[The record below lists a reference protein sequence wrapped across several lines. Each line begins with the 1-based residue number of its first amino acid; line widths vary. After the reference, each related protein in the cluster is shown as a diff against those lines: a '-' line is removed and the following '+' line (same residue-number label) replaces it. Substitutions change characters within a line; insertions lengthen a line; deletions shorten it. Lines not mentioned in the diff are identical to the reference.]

1 MYPSAEVELGSEP
14 DDVLRAEAELE
25 ADRDLLRGIKLYQQ
39 LLPRILAAKPEPE
52 ASLDDANELSTLY
65 EAMASLHRRAGQVP
79 EAAALEERRLEIW
92 RTWDRKLPNNVFV
105 LRQLRK

>member
-1 MYPSAEVELGSEP
+1 MRKGME
-14 DDVLRAEAELE
+14 
-25 ADRDLLRGIKLYQQ
+25 LYQQ
-39 LLPRILAAKPEPE
+39 LLTRILASKPEPE
-52 ASLDDANELSTLY
+52 TSLDDANDLSRLY

-92 RTWDRKLPNNVFV
+92 RAWDRKLPNNVFV